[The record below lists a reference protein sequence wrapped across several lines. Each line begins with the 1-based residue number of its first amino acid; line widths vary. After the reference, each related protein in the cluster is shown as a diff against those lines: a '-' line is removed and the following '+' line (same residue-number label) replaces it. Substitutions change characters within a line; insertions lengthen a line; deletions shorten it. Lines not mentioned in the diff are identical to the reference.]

1 MSIFSKMA
9 HRYDKFVG
17 KFNLNELLDYLPLDS
32 ENLLLDLGGGT
43 GRAAEQLQ
51 DHVNECIVLDSS
63 YEMLLEAKKKTNR
76 FLIVQAVGG
85 ALPFREKSLKQI
97 FLNDSFHHIKKQR
110 ETLEESFRAL
120 KPGGKL
126 IIREFDKN
134 YFWNLFLRFAEFVV
148 GFGSKFYSPK
158 KLAAICEEIGFK
170 TSWERPDKRTFIL
183 IAEK

>member
-1 MSIFSKMA
+1 MNIFSKIA
-9 HRYDKFVG
+9 HRYDNFVG
-17 KFNLNELLDYLPLDS
+17 KFKFEELLEYFPLDP

-43 GRAAEQLQ
+43 GRAAVELLK
-51 DHVNECIVLDSS
+51 HVNECIVLDPS
-63 YEMLLEAKKKTNR
+63 YEMLLEAKKKTDR
-76 FLIVQAVGG
+76 FLIVQAVGE

-110 ETLEESFRAL
+110 ETLEESFRVL

-158 KLAAICEEIGFK
+158 KLAAMCEEIGFQ
-170 TSWERPDKRTFIL
+170 TSWERPNRSTFIL

>member
-17 KFNLNELLDYLPLDS
+17 KFNLDEIIEYLPLDS

-51 DHVNECIVLDSS
+51 EHVNECIVLDPS
-63 YEMLLEAKKKTNR
+63 YEMLSEAKKKTDR
-76 FLIVQAVGG
+76 FLIVQAVGE
-85 ALPFREKSLKQI
+85 ALPFRENSLKQI
-97 FLNDSFHHIKKQR
+97 FLNDSLHHIKKQK
-110 ETLEESFRAL
+110 ETLEESFRVL

-126 IIREFDKN
+126 IIREFDKS
-134 YFWNLFLRFAEFVV
+134 YFWNIFLRFAEFIV
-148 GFGSKFYSPK
+148 GFGSKFHSPK
-158 KLAAICEEIGFK
+158 KLAAMCEEIGFK
-170 TSWERPDKRTFIL
+170 TSWERPNRSTFIL

>member
-1 MSIFSKMA
+1 MSIFSKVA
-9 HRYDKFVG
+9 HRYDNFVG
-17 KFNLNELLDYLPLDS
+17 KFNLDDLLEYLPLDS
-32 ENLLLDLGGGT
+32 ENILLDLGGGT

-51 DHVNECIVLDSS
+51 DHVNECIVLDPS
-63 YEMLLEAKKKTNR
+63 YEMLLEAKKKTDR
-76 FLIVQAVGG
+76 FLNIQAVGE
-85 ALPFREKSLKQI
+85 ALPFRDNSMKQI

-110 ETLEESFRAL
+110 ETLEESFRVL

-134 YFWNLFLRFAEFVV
+134 YFWNLFLRFAEFIV

-158 KLAAICEEIGFK
+158 NLAAICEEIGFQ
-170 TSWERPDKRTFIL
+170 TSWERPNRSTFIL